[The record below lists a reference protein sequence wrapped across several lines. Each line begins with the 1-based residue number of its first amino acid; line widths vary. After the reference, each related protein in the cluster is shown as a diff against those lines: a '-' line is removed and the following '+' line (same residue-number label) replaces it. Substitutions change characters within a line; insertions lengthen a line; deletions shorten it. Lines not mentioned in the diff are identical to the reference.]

1 MLGGEAVLLPRG
13 ELEDERA
20 GVSVVGVAPAVHDF
34 PHLGGEHRTY
44 GTHLLGSIHRLCPD
58 KTDFTVH
65 DVSVSKIEHVPEV
78 DAVAEVGEEPHVPV
92 KLGFL
97 PPVGIGDEPLYLF
110 QRECQLPAF
119 G

>member
-1 MLGGEAVLLPRG
+1 MLGGEAVFLPRG

-20 GVSVVGVAPAVHDF
+20 GVSVIGVAPAVHDF
-34 PHLGGEHRTY
+34 PHLGSEHRTY
-44 GTHLLGSIHRLCPD
+44 GTHLLGSVHRLCPD
-58 KTDFTVH
+58 KTDFTAH
-65 DVSVSKIEHVPEV
+65 DVPVSKIEHVPEV

-92 KLGFL
+92 KFGFL

-110 QRECQLPAF
+110 QRECQLPAL